1 MVLAEDS
8 LLFIQLP
15 TTLPLANATSVA
27 PKTQDMDVDEGAPKA
42 EPKVAI
48 KKDDQADP
56 TSVPYVPLQCVCVP
70 LARVG
75 ISF

>member
-1 MVLAEDS
+1 MILVEDS

-15 TTLPLANATSVA
+15 TTLPLANATSIA
-27 PKTQDMDVDEGAPKA
+27 PKTQDMDVDEACKTISKA

-56 TSVPYVPLQCVCVP
+56 TAAPYV
-70 LARVG
+70 
-75 ISF
+75 S